1 MKLSQPYVR
10 EMIQKQITFLQ
21 SLLDSDIEGGDGWEE
36 VLCYGCSPAVGRG
49 VNSLNNIIYDIC
61 IMSFISCGVMPCL
74 PVILTED

>member
-49 VNSLNNIIYDIC
+49 VNSLYNIIYDIC